1 MNKITLVRGRLYCP
15 DTQALATRSSVR
27 HRTAPHL
34 LHFAGAW
41 AKHRFGVSPSMT
53 CMYKWTCYCL
63 GPFHT
68 PHARGSFAPRAR
80 ERDRWISRLP
90 CTNYVFVHS
99 YPFSSPSVPRPM
111 GGKYFR
117 VAYSMAG
124 MHSTRSSCCTR
135 RISLATRNYKLIR
148 NQHVSPSMTDE
159 TASSP
164 LVLAKAIEFRC
175 TVQKKRKCRLGIS
188 YSWGPKRIKLLPRS
202 ESSQLV
208 FGRSS

>member
-1 MNKITLVRGRLYCP
+1 
-15 DTQALATRSSVR
+15 
-27 HRTAPHL
+27 
-34 LHFAGAW
+34 
-41 AKHRFGVSPSMT
+41 
-53 CMYKWTCYCL
+53 MYNWTCYCL

-68 PHARGSFAPRAR
+68 PHVRGGFAPRAR
-80 ERDRWISRLP
+80 ERDRLITRLL
-90 CTNYVFVHS
+90 CTNYVSVHN

-148 NQHVSPSMTDE
+148 SQHVSPSMTDE

-164 LVLAKAIEFRC
+164 LVLAKSYRIQVHGAKR
-175 TVQKKRKCRLGIS
+175 RKCRLGIS
-188 YSWGPKRIKLLPRS
+188 HS
-202 ESSQLV
+202 
-208 FGRSS
+208 